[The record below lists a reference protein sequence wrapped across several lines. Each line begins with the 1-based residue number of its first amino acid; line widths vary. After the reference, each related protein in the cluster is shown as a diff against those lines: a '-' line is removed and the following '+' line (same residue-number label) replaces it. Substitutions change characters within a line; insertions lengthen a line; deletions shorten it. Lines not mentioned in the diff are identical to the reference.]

1 MRTGTRQ
8 VVAVYNGEI
17 GGTGCG
23 KNLTTGQSESIPV
36 VGGTARCD
44 GGIGSALPPGN
55 YQAIVQVAPETSPH
69 TPRCLTPPVTLRIT
83 TA

>member
-1 MRTGTRQ
+1 VRTGTRQ

-44 GGIGSALPPGN
+44 GGIGSALPSGR
-55 YQAIVQVAPETSPH
+55 YQALVQVGPEASLH
-69 TPRCLTPPVTLRIT
+69 TPEYLTPPVTLRIT